1 MRRILFSLSFVALLF
16 IIFSTQAFS
25 QKKSTIDNYFISG
38 SKQNMYDTLAL
49 KQAQDLAKETT
60 GIFEKEIEPES
71 YILGPNDEFLISISG
86 VKTQIFQ
93 CIVSPEGKLLIP
105 EVGIV
110 ELKGK
115 NLAEAYDI
123 IKQKI
128 SRVYK
133 SLEVSIL
140 LNKIREFKVSISGS
154 VIKSNVVTATA
165 VDRVSEII
173 ERCGGLKNDASLR
186 KIQII
191 RNEGKEVLSVDLLRF
206 YILGQKESNP
216 TVLGGDH
223 IFVPKV
229 NNEEFI
235 EISGDVPSFR
245 KFEYVKGD
253 SLLTL
258 IKFAGGLKSSS
269 FLDSVELARFQ
280 DNYSTTKRTFLNLT
294 NWVDNLNS
302 TSLSGNIPLEPG
314 DRVYIRQLPDW
325 SNSRKVVIAGEVK
338 YPGVYAINKDDSKIS
353 DILTRAGGFTDE
365 ASVEATVLV
374 RQKEMEKV
382 DREMER
388 LSRTPYSEMSK
399 NERRYFQSRI
409 AEQKGLMAVDFK
421 RIMQNPSADDNIMLF
436 DEDSLFVP
444 HEKNYVNVQ
453 GRVNNPG
460 MIIHNPALTYLDYI
474 NLAGGFGFRADQN
487 ETLIVK
493 SKGEQFLAKDMNYKI
508 ETGDNILV
516 PPESEVTFF
525 EVFTTTLT
533 IVAQIVTILGVV
545 LALRKM

>member
-1 MRRILFSLSFVALLF
+1 
-16 IIFSTQAFS
+16 
-25 QKKSTIDNYFISG
+25 
-38 SKQNMYDTLAL
+38 
-49 KQAQDLAKETT
+49 
-60 GIFEKEIEPES
+60 
-71 YILGPNDEFLISISG
+71 
-86 VKTQIFQ
+86 
-93 CIVSPEGKLLIP
+93 
-105 EVGIV
+105 
-110 ELKGK
+110 
-115 NLAEAYDI
+115 
-123 IKQKI
+123 
-128 SRVYK
+128 
-133 SLEVSIL
+133 
-140 LNKIREFKVSISGS
+140 
-154 VIKSNVVTATA
+154 
-165 VDRVSEII
+165 
-173 ERCGGLKNDASLR
+173 
-186 KIQII
+186 
-191 RNEGKEVLSVDLLRF
+191 
-206 YILGQKESNP
+206 
-216 TVLGGDH
+216 
-223 IFVPKV
+223 
-229 NNEEFI
+229 
-235 EISGDVPSFR
+235 
-245 KFEYVKGD
+245 
-253 SLLTL
+253 
-258 IKFAGGLKSSS
+258 
-269 FLDSVELARFQ
+269 
-280 DNYSTTKRTFLNLT
+280 
-294 NWVDNLNS
+294 
-302 TSLSGNIPLEPG
+302 
-314 DRVYIRQLPDW
+314 
-325 SNSRKVVIAGEVK
+325 VIAGEVK